1 MNSIDKVA
9 TNHSIETINPE
20 FDLTSCKTPE
30 DVNAV
35 LSQMALEANKSVAYA
50 LKAQIQVVKYI
61 SSPEL
66 YGSAFDL
73 FFKNLHNAIKTATE
87 DEEIDIK
94 EQAGLMLNN
103 LIFFMYAKIKW
114 EVDVNRSEG
123 EKLLLEAS
131 RNLSE
136 SIVNL
141 AKMYYSG
148 AASIVVKAEAVQNL
162 GKVFFA
168 PDKSGDSWFEKAGRW
183 LFKSS
188 LTKEK
193 NKEFYDSLDLLA
205 QKLET
210 NYNIIGKNNLIAGIY
225 ENYYNGLIEHH
236 SEEWEKYQNKAAE
249 YKEKS
254 WKIPCYILGIG
265 TTAGAAVWFIR
276 LIVRWIKSWFVEM
289 SSGWAQTQWMWTGI
303 ILFGL
308 SAIISIICIIVWRIN
323 DKKANGKYS
332 AYCNYYNGIMEM
344 FKE

>member
-73 FFKNLHNAIKTATE
+73 FFKNLNNAIKTADE
-87 DEEIDIK
+87 DEESDIK
-94 EQAGLMLNN
+94 EQACLMLNN
-103 LIFFMYAKIKW
+103 LIFFMYTKIKW

-136 SIVNL
+136 SIVTL
-141 AKMYYSG
+141 ATMYYGG
-148 AASIVVKAEAVQNL
+148 AASIAVKTEAVQNL
-162 GKVFFA
+162 GKIFFA

-188 LTKEK
+188 RTKEK

-236 SEEWEKYQNKAAE
+236 SEDWEPYRNKAAE

-254 WKIPCYILGIG
+254 WKIPCYIVGIG
-265 TTAGAAVWFIR
+265 ATAGAAVWFIR
-276 LIVRWIKSWFVEM
+276 LIVRWIKSWFTEM

-308 SAIISIICIIVWRIN
+308 SAIISLICIVAWRIN
-323 DKKANGKYS
+323 DKKANDKYT
-332 AYCNYYNGIMEM
+332 ACRNYYDGIVGM

>member
-1 MNSIDKVA
+1 MNSTDKVA

-73 FFKNLHNAIKTATE
+73 FFKNLNNAINTATE
-87 DEEIDIK
+87 DEEIHIK

-103 LIFFMYAKIKW
+103 LIFFMHAKIKW

-136 SIVNL
+136 SIANL
-141 AKMYYSG
+141 AIMYYDG
-148 AASIVVKAEAVQNL
+148 AASTVVKAEAVQNL

-236 SEEWEKYQNKAAE
+236 SKDWEKYQNKAAE

-332 AYCNYYNGIMEM
+332 AYCNYYNGIMGM

>member
-1 MNSIDKVA
+1 MKAMNSIDKVA

-20 FDLTSCKTPE
+20 FDLASCKTPE

-66 YGSAFDL
+66 CGSAFDL
-73 FFKNLHNAIKTATE
+73 FFKNLHNAIKTADE
-87 DEEIDIK
+87 DEETDIK

-114 EVDVNRSEG
+114 EVNVNRSEG

-136 SIVNL
+136 SILNL
-141 AKMYYSG
+141 AKMYYGG
-148 AASIVVKAEAVQNL
+148 AASIVVKTEAVQNL

-168 PDKSGDSWFEKAGRW
+168 PDKSGDSWFGKAGRW
-183 LFKSS
+183 LFPSS
-188 LTKEK
+188 LTEE
-193 NKEFYDSLDLLA
+193 EFYNSLDLLA

-210 NYNIIGKNNLIAGIY
+210 NYNIIGKNNLITCIY
-225 ENYYNGLIEHH
+225 ENYYYGLIEHH
-236 SEEWEKYQNKAAE
+236 SEDWKPYLNKAAE

-254 WKIPCYILGIG
+254 WKTPCYIVGIG
-265 TTAGAAVWFIR
+265 ATAGAAVWFIR
-276 LIVRWIKSWFVEM
+276 LIVRWIKSWFTEM

-308 SAIISIICIIVWRIN
+308 SAIISLICIVVWRIN
-323 DKKANGKYS
+323 DKKANDIYT
-332 AYCNYYNGIMEM
+332 AYCNYYDGIVGMY
-344 FKE
+344 KE